1 MGQAAQPEDDPAPE
15 PALREHREREAPS
28 SFSGPELEAR
38 ARRHIARGRHL
49 GREGLHEEAERE
61 LRLAL
66 HLVPTLADAHYE
78 LAEIAARQGRDL
90 DALRAYLRALDL
102 DPAHIGA
109 LHGMAICLRD
119 RGQLTAAR
127 LLRRA
132 IEHTPDDARH
142 YRALG
147 ELQRQRRDPAGAERA
162 YLAWLDH
169 HPHDVRMLRE
179 LALMYYEFGRVT
191 EARLYFERAIGLDA
205 DDHEALN
212 NLAVLELD
220 QGRWD
225 DAERLLLRSAELAPW
240 SCTTQ
245 TNLARLYTIRGRLDD
260 AFAALGRALHL
271 DAAEARMVIRDD
283 LLLRSLR
290 ADPRWRRLVDD
301 EAAG

>member
-1 MGQAAQPEDDPAPE
+1 MGQAEPEDHYTPDPVT
-15 PALREHREREAPS
+15 REHREYDTPAS
-28 SFSGPELEAR
+28 IGGPDADAR
-38 ARRHIARGRHL
+38 ARRHIVRGRNL
-49 GREGLHEEAERE
+49 AREELDEEAERE
-61 LRLAL
+61 LRLAI
-66 HLVPTLADAHYE
+66 HLAPALADAHHE
-78 LAEIAARQGRDL
+78 LAEIYARQGRDL
-90 DALRAYLRALDL
+90 DALRAYLRALNL

-109 LHGMAICLRD
+109 LHGMAVCLRD
-119 RGQLTAAR
+119 RGHLTATR
-127 LLRRA
+127 LLQRA

-147 ELQRQRRDPAGAERA
+147 ELQRQRRNAAGAERA
-162 YLAWLDH
+162 YLAWLDQ

-205 DDHEALN
+205 DDHEAMN

-225 DAERLLLRSAELAPW
+225 TAERLLVRSAELAPW

-245 TNLARLYTIRGRLDD
+245 TNLARLHTIRGRLDA
-260 AFAALGRALHL
+260 AFAALDRALHL
-271 DAAEARMVIRDD
+271 DADEARAAIRDD

-290 ADPRWRRLVDD
+290 ADPRWPRLLDD
-301 EAAG
+301 DAAC